1 MNQVTRS
8 HQGEAVRHP
17 WIAVVALSLGPT
29 VSNGLARFAYALI
42 LPAMQSDLHWSYTE
56 AGWLNTANAIG
67 YLFGAMGTLWAVR
80 IAGAGTLFRGGMV
93 VVTAALLASGM
104 TKDIGLLSLL
114 RILAGLAGAPVFIC
128 GGVLAAALFPAGDR
142 RAANAIALYFGGAG
156 VGLLLS
162 GIALPLWFDQ
172 AGTTGWPIAWIA
184 LGFVSGLFVPISYWG
199 SRQIAG
205 LPASA
210 SASLRGVWRHFIPAL
225 TGYGFF
231 GAGYMIYM
239 TFIVAWARSAGAEVG
254 AVTALWSLL
263 GLAVLVSPF
272 AWRPLFARWSGR
284 TCLALSIGFT
294 GGGVAIAWS
303 MPSSEGLQASAILF
317 GLCFFIAPSAVTT
330 MVRSS
335 LPQPQWAPAVAL
347 FTIVFAASQTIGPI
361 AAGWIADL
369 SGTLSSGLLLALGLL
384 LSGTLVAGTQRTTGF

>member
-1 MNQVTRS
+1 M
-8 HQGEAVRHP
+8 
-17 WIAVVALSLGPT
+17 ALSLGPT

-42 LPAMQSDLHWSYTE
+42 LPAMQADLQWTYTE

-67 YLFGAMGTLWAVR
+67 YLLGAIGTLWAVR
-80 IAGAGTLFRGGMV
+80 IVGAGTLFRGGMV
-93 VVTAALLASGM
+93 VATAALLASGM
-104 TKDIGLLSLL
+104 TRDIGLLSLL
-114 RILAGLAGAPVFIC
+114 RILTGLAGAPVFIC
-128 GGVLAAALFPAGDR
+128 GGVLAAALYPADNR
-142 RAANAIALYFGGAG
+142 RAANAIALYFGGTG

-172 AGTTGWPIAWIA
+172 AGVTGWPVAWIA
-184 LGFVSGLFVPISYWG
+184 LGIVSALFVPLTWWA
-199 SRQIAG
+199 SRQIVG
-205 LPASA
+205 LPAS
-210 SASLRGVWRHFIPAL
+210 SSSPLRGVWRHFIPAL

-231 GAGYMIYM
+231 GAGYIIYM

-284 TCLALSIGFT
+284 TCLALAIGFT

-303 MPSSEGLQASAILF
+303 MPSNEGLQASAILF
-317 GLCFFIAPSAVTT
+317 GLNFFIVPSAVTA

-347 FTIVFAASQTIGPI
+347 FTVVFAASQTIGPI
-361 AAGWIADL
+361 TAGWIADL
-369 SGTLSSGLLLALGLL
+369 SGTLSSGLLLGFGLL
-384 LSGTLVAGTQRTTGF
+384 VSGALLAGAQRTTSV